1 MQFVLLT
8 PSPGPLEWKCTP
20 SVLHNWFQKWRSF
33 WEINWVG
40 GKADELKLLKLI
52 KVNLPVEWV
61 MALSDFDW
69 ETQTVQ
75 QLYELMDM
83 RLNVY
88 WPPLKRT
95 INLLTSFKKSKHETH
110 WQFMVRVMKAME
122 TGGLG
127 TRLSFALTWDKLI
140 ILLVM
145 KGLPN
150 ADLNKILLKFN
161 TLELSFND
169 LSSFMHTLSAISE
182 NSSSKNNSIISK
194 QQKNAPNLAKSRLKT
209 ASVVN
214 CNGNN
219 QNLLNNVAASNKCNK
234 TINTTDYQSFH
245 TKSEGK
251 VGFVDAVH
259 KHESSLS
266 KFKYDHSPRVK
277 NEDVTQK
284 SNYAEI
290 LPNWLNNGSTAKVM
304 PSTLATSIH
313 LDTQPVSP
321 LKPSKTKCKNLKEIV
336 NSEQQD
342 ESSLSKYKYINILLQ
357 LTAKM

>member
-140 ILLVM
+140 TLLVM

-214 CNGNN
+214 CNENN
-219 QNLLNNVAASNKCNK
+219 QNHLDDVAASNK
-234 TINTTDYQSFH
+234 
-245 TKSEGK
+245 
-251 VGFVDAVH
+251 
-259 KHESSLS
+259 
-266 KFKYDHSPRVK
+266 
-277 NEDVTQK
+277 
-284 SNYAEI
+284 
-290 LPNWLNNGSTAKVM
+290 
-304 PSTLATSIH
+304 
-313 LDTQPVSP
+313 
-321 LKPSKTKCKNLKEIV
+321 
-336 NSEQQD
+336 
-342 ESSLSKYKYINILLQ
+342 
-357 LTAKM
+357 